1 MALYN
6 HYLPQGDR
14 EPAKSGGLGG
24 LLGQLGLSGLDAG
37 DILLMLVLLFLY
49 QEKKDEDWLI
59 VLALVFFL
67 R

>member
-6 HYLPQGDR
+6 HYLPREDR
-14 EPAKSGGLGG
+14 EPARPEGLGR
-24 LLGQLGLSGLDAG
+24 LLGQLGLSGLDGG

-49 QEKKDEDWLI
+49 QDKKDEDWLI